1 LSVIRGKL
9 EGVLD
14 GVYPPTA
21 EHLEPILEETELLAH
36 LVDDLRLLALAEAGQ
51 LPLEKR
57 SVDIGDLVQDAA
69 VNFGPQAS
77 DRGITLALDLPAVL
91 PLVAGDWRRI
101 SQVLGNLLTNAL
113 RHTPQGGIVTLSAV
127 VREQAVEVV
136 VVDTGVGISLEDQ
149 PYVFERFWRGEK
161 SRARVSGGS
170 GLGLAI
176 AKHIVE
182 LHGGRIWV
190 ASVPGKGSTFRF
202 TLPREIEDS

>member
-1 LSVIRGKL
+1 M
-9 EGVLD
+9 
-14 GVYPPTA
+14 YPPTA

-57 SVDIGDLVQDAA
+57 SVDLEGLVQDAQ
-69 VNFGPQAS
+69 VNFGPHAS
-77 DRGITLALDLPAVL
+77 DRGITLALDLPTIL
-91 PLVAGDWRRI
+91 PFVEGDWRRI

-113 RHTPQGGIVTLSAV
+113 RHTPQGGFVTLSVVAREEEIEVAV
-127 VREQAVEVV
+127 A
-136 VVDTGVGISLEDQ
+136 DTGTGIPLEDQ

-176 AKHIVE
+176 AKQIVE
-182 LHGGRIWV
+182 LHGGKIWV
-190 ASVPGKGSTFRF
+190 ESVPGRGSTFRF
-202 TLPREIEDS
+202 TLPRT